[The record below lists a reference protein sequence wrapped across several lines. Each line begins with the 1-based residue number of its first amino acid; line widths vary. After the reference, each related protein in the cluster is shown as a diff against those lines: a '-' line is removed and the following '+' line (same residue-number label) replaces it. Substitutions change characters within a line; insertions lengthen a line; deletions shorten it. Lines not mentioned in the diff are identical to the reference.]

1 MELKIGNISSLELAK
16 EYDTP
21 LYVYNKQTILKRIQE
36 LKDAFPNARICY
48 AVKANSNL
56 KILKLIA
63 EQGFGADCSNKTE
76 LEYAILAGF
85 DMKNSI
91 FTSVNPRD
99 DDLQK
104 ALDSGVLINLD
115 DISILKRLLKY
126 GKPEILAFRINPGF
140 GRGQFPGIVVG
151 GYGTKFGMNEDLA
164 REAFRLAKAN
174 GITRFGIHMMTG
186 SGVLYEKYFEELTLA
201 IQEIAERIES
211 ALDINFEFINIGGGL
226 GIPFEPHEEPLNI
239 KRVGEMVTNAYKH
252 KAKLMLEPGKY
263 LVAESGTLLTQV
275 TTIKNNFIGV
285 DAGMGTLLR
294 PALYGAYHPIILAN
308 NINAEYTQEA
318 NIVGPICENTDCFAK
333 NRAMPTVK
341 EGDIL
346 AIQIAGAYAFA
357 MASSYNGILRPAE
370 VLVDNDRHKLIRSRE
385 RVEDITKW
393 HKS

>member
-1 MELKIGNISSLELAK
+1 MELKIGNISSIELAK

-21 LYVYNKQTILKRIQE
+21 LYVYNKQIILKRIQE
-36 LKDAFPNARICY
+36 LKDAFPGARICY
-48 AVKANSNL
+48 AVKANSNIN
-56 KILKLIA
+56 ILKLIA
-63 EQGFGADCSNKTE
+63 AQGFGADCSNKTE
-76 LEYAILAGF
+76 LEYARLAGF

-104 ALDSGVLINLD
+104 ALDSGILINLD

-151 GYGTKFGMNEDLA
+151 GHGTKFGMNEDLA

-201 IQEIAERIES
+201 IQEIAVRIES
-211 ALDINFEFINIGGGL
+211 ALDINFEFIDIGGGL

-308 NINAEYTQEA
+308 NIEAEYTQEA

-333 NRAMPTVK
+333 NRAMPSVK

-370 VLVDNDRHKLIRSRE
+370 VLVDGDSHILIRSRE
-385 RVEDITKW
+385 RVEDITK
-393 HKS
+393 